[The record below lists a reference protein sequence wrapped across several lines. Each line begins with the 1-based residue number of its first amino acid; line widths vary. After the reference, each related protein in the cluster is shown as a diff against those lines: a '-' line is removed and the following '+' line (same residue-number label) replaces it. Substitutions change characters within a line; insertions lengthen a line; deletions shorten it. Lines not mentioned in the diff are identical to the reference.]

1 MKKFFAIFALL
12 AVILAIYP
20 FVGDKQ
26 QGDGVTGLPWQID
39 ILEDGSTRVFGLNIG
54 VSQLADASMAL
65 GDDMELAI
73 ITSTDVEE
81 VGSLE
86 MYYGHYRAG
95 LLSGKLI
102 LHTTSSEDKL
112 MLWRDNAEKSDYMP
126 SGYARKYTLSADDKP
141 RVLQETIS
149 GITFI
154 PAVNLDEETVL
165 ARFGEPAERINLP
178 GTTHYL
184 YPEKGLDIAVHD
196 ASKEVMQYVSP
207 KRFDSLVQPL
217 R

>member
-1 MKKFFAIFALL
+1 MKIFFAIFALL
-12 AVILAIYP
+12 AMVLAVYP
-20 FVGDKQ
+20 FLGDEP
-26 QGDGVTGLPWQID
+26 QGGSVTGLPWQID
-39 ILEDGSTRVFGLNIG
+39 ILDDGSTRIFGLNIG
-54 VSQLADASMAL
+54 VSRLADARTVL

-73 ITSTDVEE
+73 IASTDVEE

-102 LHTTSSEDKL
+102 LHTATSEG
-112 MLWRDNAEKSDYMP
+112 MLAQWRDNAEKSDYMP

-165 ARFGEPAERINLP
+165 ARFGEPAERIELP

-184 YPEKGLDIAVHD
+184 YPEKGLDIAVHE

>member
-1 MKKFFAIFALL
+1 MKIFFAIFALL
-12 AVILAIYP
+12 AIMLAVYP
-20 FVGDKQ
+20 FLGDEQ
-26 QGDGVTGLPWQID
+26 QGGSVTGLPWQID
-39 ILEDGSTRVFGLNIG
+39 ILDDGSTQVFGLNIG
-54 VSQLADASMAL
+54 VSRLADASAVL

-73 ITSTDVEE
+73 IASTDIEE

-102 LHTTSSEDKL
+102 LRTSTTEDRL
-112 MLWRDNAEKSDYMP
+112 MQWRDNAEKSDYMS
-126 SGYARKYTLSADDKP
+126 SGYAKKYTLSVSDKP
-141 RVLQETIS
+141 QVLQETVS

-165 ARFGEPAERINLP
+165 ARFGEPAERIELP

-184 YPEKGLDIAVHD
+184 YPQKGLDIAVHEN
-196 ASKEVMQYVSP
+196 SKEVMQYVSP
-207 KRFDSLVQPL
+207 KRFESLVQPL

>member
-1 MKKFFAIFALL
+1 MKIFFAIFALL
-12 AVILAIYP
+12 AVMLAVYP
-20 FVGDKQ
+20 FLGDEKQ
-26 QGDGVTGLPWQID
+26 GASVTGLPWQID
-39 ILEDGSTRVFGLNIG
+39 VLEDGSTRVFGLHVG
-54 VSQLADASMAL
+54 VSRLADASATL

-73 ITSTDVEE
+73 IASTDVEE

-102 LHTTSSEDKL
+102 LHTSTNEE
-112 MLWRDNAEKSDYMP
+112 MLTQWRDNAEKSDYMS
-126 SGYARKYTLSADDKP
+126 SGYAKKYTPSASDIP
-141 RVLQETIS
+141 RVMQETVS

-165 ARFGEPAERINLP
+165 ARFGEPSERIEQP

-184 YPEKGLDIAVHD
+184 YPEKGLDIAVHEK
-196 ASKEVMQYVSP
+196 SKEVMQYVSP
-207 KRFDSLVQPL
+207 KHFESLVQPL

>member
-1 MKKFFAIFALL
+1 MKIFFAIFALL
-12 AVILAIYP
+12 AVMLAVYP
-20 FVGDKQ
+20 FLGDEQ
-26 QGDGVTGLPWQID
+26 QGGSVTGLPWQID
-39 ILEDGSTRVFGLNIG
+39 TLDDGSTRVFGLHIG
-54 VSQLADASMAL
+54 VSRLADALAAL

-73 ITSTDVEE
+73 IASTDVEE

-102 LHTTSSEDKL
+102 LHTATSEDSLKQ
-112 MLWRDNAEKSDYMP
+112 WRDNAEKSDYMS
-126 SGYARKYTLSADDKP
+126 SGYAKKYTLSVGDKP
-141 RVLQETIS
+141 QVLQETIS

-154 PAVNLDEETVL
+154 PAVNLDEEIVL
-165 ARFGEPAERINLP
+165 ARFGEPAERIEQA

-184 YPEKGLDIAVHD
+184 YPEKGLDIAVHEK
-196 ASKEVMQYVSP
+196 SKEVMQYVAPSS
-207 KRFDSLVQPL
+207 FDSLLEPL

>member
-1 MKKFFAIFALL
+1 MKIFFAIFALL
-12 AVILAIYP
+12 AIMLAVYP
-20 FVGDKQ
+20 FLGDEQ
-26 QGDGVTGLPWQID
+26 QGGSVTGLPWQID
-39 ILEDGSTRVFGLNIG
+39 ILDDGSTQVFGLNIG
-54 VSQLADASMAL
+54 VSRLADASAVL

-73 ITSTDVEE
+73 IASTDVEE

-102 LHTTSSEDKL
+102 LRTSTTEDRL
-112 MLWRDNAEKSDYMP
+112 MQWRDNAEKSDYMS
-126 SGYARKYTLSADDKP
+126 SGYAKKYTLSARDKP
-141 RVLQETIS
+141 QVLQETIS

-165 ARFGEPAERINLP
+165 ARFGEPAERIELP

-184 YPEKGLDIAVHD
+184 YPQKGLDIAVHES
-196 ASKEVMQYVSP
+196 SKEVMQYVSP
-207 KRFDSLVQPL
+207 KRFESLVQPL

>member
-1 MKKFFAIFALL
+1 MKIFFAIFALL
-12 AVILAIYP
+12 AVLLAVYP
-20 FVGDKQ
+20 FLGDKQ
-26 QGDGVTGLPWQID
+26 QGDSVTGLPWQID
-39 ILEDGSTRVFGLNIG
+39 ILDDGSTRVFGLNIG
-54 VSQLADASMAL
+54 VSRLADASTAL

-73 ITSTDVEE
+73 IASTDVEE

-102 LHTTSSEDKL
+102 LHTSTSDDVL
-112 MLWRDNAEKSDYMP
+112 AQWRDNAEKSDYMS
-126 SGYARKYTLSADDKP
+126 SGYAKKYTLSAVDKP

-149 GITFI
+149 GVTFI

-165 ARFGEPAERINLP
+165 ARFGEPAERIELP

-184 YPEKGLDIAVHD
+184 YPEKGLDIAVHE

-207 KRFDSLVQPL
+207 KRFEQLVQPL

>member
-12 AVILAIYP
+12 AVMLAVYP
-20 FVGDKQ
+20 FLGDEQ

-39 ILEDGSTRVFGLNIG
+39 ILDDGSTRVFGLNIG
-54 VSQLADASMAL
+54 VSQLADATAVL

-73 ITSTDVEE
+73 IASTDVEE

-102 LHTTSSEDKL
+102 LHTTTSEDRL
-112 MLWRDNAEKSDYMP
+112 MLWRDNADKSDYMP

-184 YPEKGLDIAVHD
+184 YPEKGLDIAVHES
-196 ASKEVMQYVSP
+196 SKEVMQYVSP